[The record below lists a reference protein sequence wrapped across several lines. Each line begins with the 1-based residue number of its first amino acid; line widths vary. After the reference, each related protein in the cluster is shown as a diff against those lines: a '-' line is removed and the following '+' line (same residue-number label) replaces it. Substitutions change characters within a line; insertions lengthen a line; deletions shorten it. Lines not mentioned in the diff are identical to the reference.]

1 MESLVLHGI
10 ATMQR
15 GVHSTLLGL
24 TAVLLLAPACSR
36 DPSPGTPAATA
47 EGERLVRQMSD
58 TLARASAF
66 RFETTES
73 LDPIGASS
81 GGRVMRFTRV
91 VTVHRPGAMVFEVDG
106 SGDTALDVSA
116 YYDGKTL
123 SLSDN
128 AHGAWALTTVPGT
141 LDEMLDDVARR
152 YSLPV
157 PIADV
162 IYSVPHDAFIGRT
175 TKGGFVG
182 RETIDGVSCAHLSY
196 GDEFVDVQVW
206 LPSTGQ
212 PLPLRIHLAYKKV
225 PGSPS
230 ARIDFTR
237 WDLDPKIADGM
248 FTFKPGEATT
258 PIAFEQF
265 AAGLLAGGDPTRL
278 VAPIPSGVS
287 RSR

>member
-1 MESLVLHGI
+1 MLRRSPAMH
-10 ATMQR
+10 R
-15 GVHSTLLGL
+15 GVHYTLLAL
-24 TAVLLLAPACSR
+24 TAAMLLAPACSR

-47 EGERLVRQMSD
+47 EGDRLMHQMSD
-58 TLARASAF
+58 ALARASAF

-73 LDPIGASS
+73 LDRIGTSA
-81 GGRVMRFTRV
+81 GGRVLRFTRV
-91 VTVHRPGAMVFEVDG
+91 VTVHRPDAMFFEVDG
-106 SGDTALDVSA
+106 SADTALDVSA

-128 AHGAWALTTVPGT
+128 AQGAWAQTTVPGT

-162 IYSVPHDAFIGRT
+162 IYSVPYDAFIGRN

-212 PLPLRIHLAYKKV
+212 PLPRRVHLVYKKV
-225 PGSPS
+225 PGAPS

-248 FTFKPGEATT
+248 FTFKPREATT

-265 AAGLLAGGDPTRL
+265 VAGLLSAGNPTNL
-278 VAPIPSGVS
+278 VPPSTPGVT
-287 RSR
+287 RPR